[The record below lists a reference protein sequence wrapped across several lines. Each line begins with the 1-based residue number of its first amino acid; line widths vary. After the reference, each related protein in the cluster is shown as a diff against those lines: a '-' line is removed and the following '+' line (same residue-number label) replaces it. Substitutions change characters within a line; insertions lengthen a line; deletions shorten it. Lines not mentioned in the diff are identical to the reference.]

1 MQLISLITDYGNID
15 YYSAE
20 LKAALYKRCESIQIL
35 DISHELEVHNISLAA
50 YHLKYMLPSLP
61 NESII
66 IVAVNNYYE
75 RRPGYIVF
83 KFQEKYFIGP
93 DNGIFSLVFE
103 DLKDVYEIN
112 PLEHTRQVTDIYA
125 HAAACI
131 HHQLPFEEFASP
143 LKEMN
148 AKITFRPV
156 VTSTQIKATI
166 IHIDRYENV
175 ITNLTRD
182 LFEKSRNGRM
192 FSIYYKPNDPIEML
206 SKHYGDVAIGETL
219 AMFNSANHL
228 ELAINMGK
236 ASSVLHLFQ
245 NETIQIDFH

>member
-61 NESII
+61 DKSII

-75 RRPGYIVF
+75 RRPKYIVF
-83 KFQEKYFIGP
+83 KHEEKYFIGP

-103 DLKDVYEIN
+103 ELSDVYEIN
-112 PLEHTRQVTDIYA
+112 PLENSRQVTDIYA
-125 HAAACI
+125 HASACI
-131 HHQLPFEEFASP
+131 HHQLPFEEFANP
-143 LKEMN
+143 LKEIN
-148 AKITFRPV
+148 SKITFRPV

-166 IHIDRYENV
+166 IHIDKYENV
-175 ITNLTRD
+175 ITNLTRE

-206 SKHYGDVAIGETL
+206 SKHYGDVAVGETL